1 MGSVRNPH
9 GCYVIGCGE
18 ATRID
23 VPRFCF
29 ADRGAICLYK
39 GEERPRRWA
48 GPARERGRTHTR
60 RPALSRSSAT
70 QTDAS
75 GQAATCKPHAERHAG
90 IANSGSDRT
99 RQSCRE
105 QTLKRSASNRARC
118 ATTGAGWCNSI
129 LRPNPAAACWATRK
143 RRRGGNAPVTCYPA
157 KVGKVRPVGR
167 IERAQRVPR
176 RKASERTVTCEGCK
190 GKPGA
195 AGTRRNP
202 GSMDSSTL

>member
-1 MGSVRNPH
+1 
-9 GCYVIGCGE
+9 VIGCGE

-23 VPRFCF
+23 VPRFRF
-29 ADRGAICLYK
+29 ADRGAICLYRE
-39 GEERPRRWA
+39 EERPRRWA
-48 GPARERGRTHTR
+48 RPARERGRTHTR

-129 LRPNPAAACWATRK
+129 LRPNQLCACWATRK

-157 KVGKVRPVGR
+157 KVGRKSDPWGVSKERNACRGGR
-167 IERAQRVPR
+167 LLSAR
-176 RKASERTVTCEGCK
+176 
-190 GKPGA
+190 
-195 AGTRRNP
+195 
-202 GSMDSSTL
+202 